1 MHKCEMGVPR
11 RVRLGTES
19 KRMVARETEVVR
31 AACIDEREPAG
42 GIRVPCVGRNLV
54 ERGLQLRLKR
64 ADVRGVNHER
74 QIYGALTGWQLPTR
88 SKTSSCLTTWLVV
101 RSHQAVHPSRAH
113 TNSRTTGDHVT
124 DSRSSIAALSDQL
137 ADAVAAASTSVVAV
151 HARPRLPSTGVH
163 WKDGVVVTTD
173 GTVRQE
179 EDITVTPPPPDG
191 RRIPATFVGRDRGTD
206 LAVLR
211 IPPGSLRVAEL
222 GDPAVLRPGNLV
234 LALGRVD
241 EAGAR
246 AAFGAVSATGGKWRA
261 WKGGEIDRWLQSDL
275 TIYPGFGGGPL
286 VDSGGQIHGIN
297 SGALSRPLATTIPV
311 GTVSRVLAQLL
322 ERGYVPRGWIG
333 AAMQP
338 VRTDEGGGLL
348 LVSIEKDTP
357 AAKAGLLLGDVVVTI
372 DGKSLESFD
381 QLLDVLSGDSVG
393 KKVSIDVVRAGKQRK
408 IEVVIGER
416 PRGRG
421 RGGR

>member
-1 MHKCEMGVPR
+1 M
-11 RVRLGTES
+11 
-19 KRMVARETEVVR
+19 
-31 AACIDEREPAG
+31 
-42 GIRVPCVGRNLV
+42 
-54 ERGLQLRLKR
+54 
-64 ADVRGVNHER
+64 
-74 QIYGALTGWQLPTR
+74 
-88 SKTSSCLTTWLVV
+88 
-101 RSHQAVHPSRAH
+101 
-113 TNSRTTGDHVT
+113 T

-137 ADAVAAASTSVVAV
+137 ADAVAAASASVVAV

-179 EDITVTPPPPDG
+179 EDITVTLPPPDG

-234 LALGRVD
+234 LALARLD
-241 EAGAR
+241 EGGAR

-286 VDSGGQIHGIN
+286 VDSSGQIHGIN

-311 GTVSRVLAQLL
+311 VTVHRVVAQLL

-357 AAKAGLLLGDVVVTI
+357 AAKAGLLLGDVIVAI
-372 DGKSLESFD
+372 DGKNLESFD

-393 KKVSIDVVRAGKQRK
+393 KKVSLDVVRAGKQRK

-421 RGGR
+421 RR